1 LLCIKRHEGKIKQK
15 RNNIPY
21 DIIVSKEEG
30 FSMGENTQILQ
41 GKRVVVVDDSSEQRK
56 LIAELYRSFGCT
68 VVGEA
73 NDGVEALLQ
82 VEKEQP
88 EIVSLDI
95 IMPNMDGVEC
105 YRKLQKDHPQVKV
118 LFISCLIKNSE
129 VRDILTN
136 KLDPSILVPKPC
148 EKEVLRKAVLGLYG
162 EASSHTPEISA
173 VL

>member
-1 LLCIKRHEGKIKQK
+1 
-15 RNNIPY
+15 
-21 DIIVSKEEG
+21 
-30 FSMGENTQILQ
+30 M
-41 GKRVVVVDDSSEQRK
+41 
-56 LIAELYRSFGCT
+56 IAEFYESFGCT

-73 NDGVEALLQ
+73 SDGVEALLQ
-82 VEKEQP
+82 VEKKKP

-118 LFISCLIKNSE
+118 LFVSCLIKNSE
-129 VRDILTN
+129 VRDILIT

-162 EASSHTPEISA
+162 GTSSHAAEISPT
-173 VL
+173 L